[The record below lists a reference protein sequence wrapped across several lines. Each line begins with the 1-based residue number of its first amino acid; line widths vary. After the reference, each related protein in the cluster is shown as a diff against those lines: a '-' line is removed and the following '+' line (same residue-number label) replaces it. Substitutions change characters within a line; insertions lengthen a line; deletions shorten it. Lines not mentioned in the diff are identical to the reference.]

1 MGNVPR
7 LAVSACY
14 RDWQSPLVTV
24 LDDDVGLGA
33 GAEPLPP
40 AAGHRPAPPV
50 HQLQGAVLQ
59 LGGRH
64 REVEVAIEVQ
74 HTDGTRRYT
83 TRSCLISHSLV
94 ILAVFSQLQHNF
106 VLSYVFSRTFQDLQ
120 AFWRSCVDV
129 FLSPGGTIY
138 TVY

>member
-7 LAVSACY
+7 LRV
-14 RDWQSPLVTV
+14 WPLVTV

-50 HQLQGAVLQ
+50 HQPQGAVLQ

-64 REVEVAIEVQ
+64 REVELASQVH
-74 HTDGTRRYT
+74 HTDGTHRYT
-83 TRSCLISHSLV
+83 TRLCLIFHSLV
-94 ILAVFSQLQHNF
+94 ILAVFSQFQHNF
-106 VLSYVFSRTFQDLQ
+106 ILSNVFSRTFQDLQ
-120 AFWRSCVDV
+120 ALWRSCVDV

-138 TVY
+138 TIY